1 MTQWQSSDVTEVI
14 PAVGSDPVPDTI
26 AAPDPSAAAQAPP
39 DRENVTCP
47 ECGAPAVV
55 TLNRRQAEDFCRHCD
70 YPLFWTPSLV
80 VLDHGGLGE
89 DSLRR
94 LPGTT
99 GRAMTASVAC
109 PHCAEPHPITA
120 VNCVRCGL
128 SMTVQAPPPPPA
140 PVYVAPPPSP
150 YYWWPP
156 ISIGLGF
163 SWGHWSGGGCCHGGW
178 HGGHGGWHG
187 GHGGGPGHR

>member
-1 MTQWQSSDVTEVI
+1 MTHWETADATEVI
-14 PAVGSDPVPDTI
+14 PAVAPDPVPDTI
-26 AAPDPSAAAQAPP
+26 AAPAPDAAAQAPP

-80 VLDHGGLGE
+80 VLDGGNLGA

-109 PHCAEPHPITA
+109 PHCAEPNPVTA

-128 SMTVQAPPPPPA
+128 AMQMAAPPPPPPTYVPPPPPA
-140 PVYVAPPPSP
+140 PLPVPVEKHVPWWVWLIVGLIVAAA
-150 YYWWPP
+150 
-156 ISIGLGF
+156 ITVGILVGTGTIG
-163 SWGHWSGGGCCHGGW
+163 
-178 HGGHGGWHG
+178 
-187 GHGGGPGHR
+187 